1 MDKATRAAW
10 LRNEVNKHDKAYYVD
25 AKPTISDQAYDQLY
39 LELVEIEKDNPSL
52 ASPDSPT
59 QRVGNEL
66 KGGFVTV
73 PHRLPMLSLDKT
85 YDEGEVRR
93 FDEGVQELRKI
104 AGGDVKY
111 SCELKI
117 DGAAASLI
125 YKDGYLFMA
134 LTRGDGDK
142 GEDVTNNIKT
152 IKQIPLR
159 LNDPAPPRLVEIRGE
174 VYMPRREFERI
185 NKEREQDG
193 DSPFANPR
201 NAAAGSMKLLDPKE
215 VSKRGLRFFA
225 HTLGY
230 CEGYAPSCHAEF
242 FNHVTGWG
250 LSTPPCRHDSGMD
263 DVWAWIKEWQTKR
276 KELEYDTDGI
286 VVKVNRY
293 DVQKSLG
300 FSAKAPKYAIAFKYK
315 AEEQETVVLDIK
327 VQVGKSGVL
336 TPVAV
341 FKPVHIA
348 GSVVTYASLHNQDE
362 IERKDVRIGDHVMV
376 EKAGEIIPQVVRVVE
391 SKRTGDERKF
401 RMPLDCPVCGT
412 AVSKSDAEVAIRCPN
427 EDCPGRVGAQILYF
441 CSRSCMD
448 IEDIGEKLVD
458 GLIQKGLV
466 KTVADLYYLKVSDL
480 MTLDRMGLKTAE
492 KLVERIAKSTKNDLS
507 KLLCA
512 LNIPG
517 IGEASSEVLAEHFLD
532 LESIL
537 RADES
542 AFTEVKGFG
551 EKTAKNVFQ
560 FFCSPKQ
567 RGIIRLLM
575 LTGINTKSQ
584 IGMARK
590 AVIAQG
596 GFMVGKTFVV
606 TGTLSR
612 YGRDEAEKAIKDHGG
627 KVSGSV
633 SKKTDFLLVGDSPGS
648 KLTKAKSLGVRVIG
662 EEEFDKLLKGDK
674 I

>member
-25 AKPTISDQAYDQLY
+25 AKPTITDQAYDQLY

-52 ASPDSPT
+52 ALPDSPT

-73 PHRLPMLSLDKT
+73 THRLPMLSLDKT

-93 FDEGVQELRKI
+93 FDERVQALKGM
-104 AGGDVKY
+104 AGGNVEY
-111 SCELKI
+111 TCETKI
-117 DGAAASLI
+117 DGAAVSLI

-142 GEDVTNNIKT
+142 GEDITNNIKT
-152 IKQIPLR
+152 VKQIPLR
-159 LNDPAPPRLVEIRGE
+159 LDEQGPPKLVEIRGE
-174 VYMPRREFERI
+174 VYMPRKEFERI
-185 NKEREQDG
+185 NKAREQDG
-193 DSPFANPR
+193 ESPFANPR

-215 VSKRGLRFFA
+215 VAKRGLRFFA

-230 CEGYAPSCHAEF
+230 AEGYAPKSHAEF
-242 FNHVTGWG
+242 FRDVNAWG
-250 LSTPPCRHDSGMD
+250 LATPPCQHEAGMD
-263 DVWAWIKEWQTKR
+263 GVWAWIKAWQTKR
-276 KELEYDTDGI
+276 KDLDYDTDGI

-293 DVQKSLG
+293 DVQKAIG
-300 FSAKAPKYAIAFKYK
+300 FSAKAPKYAMAFKYK

-341 FKPVHIA
+341 FKPVHIS

-412 AVSKSDAEVAIRCPN
+412 PVFKSDTEVAIRCPN

-441 CSRSCMD
+441 CSRQCMD
-448 IEDIGEKLVD
+448 IEDIGEKLVE
-458 GLIQKGLV
+458 GLTQEGLV
-466 KTVADLYYLKVSDL
+466 KTVADLYSLTVSDL
-480 MTLDRMGLKTAE
+480 MTLDRMGEKTAE
-492 KLVERIAKSTKNDLS
+492 KLVERISSSCKNDLS

-517 IGEASSEVLAEHFLD
+517 IGEASSEAMAEHFLD

-537 RADES
+537 RSNVAS
-542 AFTEVKGFG
+542 FLEVKGFG

-560 FFCSPKQ
+560 FFSSPKQ
-567 RGIIRLLM
+567 VGIIQRLM
-575 LTGINTKSQ
+575 DAGVNTKSH
-584 IGMARK
+584 IGIARK
-590 AVIAQG
+590 AVISKG
-596 GFMVGKTFVV
+596 GFMVGKSFVV
-606 TGTLSR
+606 TGTLTKF
-612 YGRDEAEKAIKDHGG
+612 GRDEAEKAIKDNGG
-627 KVSGSV
+627 KVSSSV

-648 KLTKAKSLGVRVIG
+648 KLAKAKSLGVRVIG
-662 EEEFDKLLKGDK
+662 EEDFEKLLKGEK